1 MIKVLIVED
10 MEINRDI
17 LVSILED
24 EYAIEIVNGEPRRVP
39 VKDKNKDKD
48 VDQHMEWQRN
58 VIRSEYVDEKKSI
71 QTEKEIQSKGRGS
84 VE

>member
-1 MIKVLIVED
+1 MLMRKKFHL
-10 MEINRDI
+10 
-17 LVSILED
+17 L
-24 EYAIEIVNGEPRRVP
+24 RRGL
-39 VKDKNKDKD
+39 KDKNKE

-71 QTEKEIQSKGRGS
+71 QTEQEIQSKGRGS

>member
-1 MIKVLIVED
+1 MLMRKNFHL
-10 MEINRDI
+10 
-17 LVSILED
+17 L
-24 EYAIEIVNGEPRRVP
+24 RRGL
-39 VKDKNKDKD
+39 KDKNKD

-58 VIRSEYVDEKKSI
+58 VIRSEYLDEKKSI

>member
-1 MIKVLIVED
+1 MLMRKKFHL
-10 MEINRDI
+10 
-17 LVSILED
+17 L
-24 EYAIEIVNGEPRRVP
+24 RRGL
-39 VKDKNKDKD
+39 KDKNKD

-71 QTEKEIQSKGRGS
+71 QIEKEIQSKGRGS

>member
-1 MIKVLIVED
+1 MLMRKNFHL
-10 MEINRDI
+10 
-17 LVSILED
+17 L
-24 EYAIEIVNGEPRRVP
+24 RRGL
-39 VKDKNKDKD
+39 KDKNKNKDKD

>member
-1 MIKVLIVED
+1 M
-10 MEINRDI
+10 RH
-17 LVSILED
+17 
-24 EYAIEIVNGEPRRVP
+24 VNEKKFHLLRREL
-39 VKDKNKDKD
+39 KDKNKE

-71 QTEKEIQSKGRGS
+71 QTEQEIQSKGRGS

>member
-1 MIKVLIVED
+1 MRKKFHL
-10 MEINRDI
+10 
-17 LVSILED
+17 L
-24 EYAIEIVNGEPRRVP
+24 RRGL
-39 VKDKNKDKD
+39 KDKNKD

-58 VIRSEYVDEKKSI
+58 VIRSEYVDEKKNI

>member
-1 MIKVLIVED
+1 MRKNFHLLQ
-10 MEINRDI
+10 RG
-17 LVSILED
+17 L
-24 EYAIEIVNGEPRRVP
+24 
-39 VKDKNKDKD
+39 KDKNKD
-48 VDQHMEWQRN
+48 VAQHMEWQRN

>member
-1 MIKVLIVED
+1 MLMRKNFHL
-10 MEINRDI
+10 
-17 LVSILED
+17 L
-24 EYAIEIVNGEPRRVP
+24 RRGL
-39 VKDKNKDKD
+39 KDKNKD

>member
-1 MIKVLIVED
+1 MLMRKKIHL
-10 MEINRDI
+10 
-17 LVSILED
+17 L
-24 EYAIEIVNGEPRRVP
+24 RRGL
-39 VKDKNKDKD
+39 KDKNKD

-58 VIRSEYVDEKKSI
+58 IIRSEYVDEKKSI

>member
-1 MIKVLIVED
+1 MLMRKNFHL
-10 MEINRDI
+10 
-17 LVSILED
+17 L
-24 EYAIEIVNGEPRRVP
+24 RRGL
-39 VKDKNKDKD
+39 KDKNKD

-58 VIRSEYVDEKKSI
+58 VILSEYVDEKKSI

>member
-1 MIKVLIVED
+1 MLMRKNFHL
-10 MEINRDI
+10 
-17 LVSILED
+17 L
-24 EYAIEIVNGEPRRVP
+24 RRGL
-39 VKDKNKDKD
+39 KDKNKNKDKD

-58 VIRSEYVDEKKSI
+58 VIRSEYVDEKKNI

>member
-1 MIKVLIVED
+1 MLMREKFSPSAEGL
-10 MEINRDI
+10 
-17 LVSILED
+17 
-24 EYAIEIVNGEPRRVP
+24 
-39 VKDKNKDKD
+39 KDKNKD
-48 VDQHMEWQRN
+48 VDQYMEWQRN

>member
-1 MIKVLIVED
+1 MLMRKNFHLLRRGIKKI
-10 MEINRDI
+10 
-17 LVSILED
+17 
-24 EYAIEIVNGEPRRVP
+24 
-39 VKDKNKDKD
+39 KNKD

>member
-1 MIKVLIVED
+1 MLMRKNFHL
-10 MEINRDI
+10 
-17 LVSILED
+17 L
-24 EYAIEIVNGEPRRVP
+24 RRGL
-39 VKDKNKDKD
+39 KDKDKD